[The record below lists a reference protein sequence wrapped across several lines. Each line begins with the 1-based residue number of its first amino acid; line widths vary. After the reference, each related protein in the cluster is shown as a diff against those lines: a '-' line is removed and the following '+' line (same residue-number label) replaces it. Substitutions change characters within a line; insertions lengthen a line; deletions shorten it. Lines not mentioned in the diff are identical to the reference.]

1 MKRGKKETKNV
12 VDVQEEVIEPVTEE
26 IKEEVTEPITEEP
39 ITEEQSEQIIEESVT
54 DEIKE
59 IIEPVI
65 VYNGRVDNCFKLN
78 LRRKPNKNSEV
89 ISVLD
94 KGQIV
99 VILDQVNDFYKVEI
113 DGLIGFCMKSYIEII

>member
-12 VDVQEEVIEPVTEE
+12 VDVQEEIIEPVTEE
-26 IKEEVTEPITEEP
+26 IKEEVTEPIIEEP
-39 ITEEQSEQIIEESVT
+39 ITEE
-54 DEIKE
+54 IKEE